1 MFLDPGLMHCHII
14 MHIYTY
20 AHADYTEQALQQVH
34 LPHFKSNL
42 RSNFHKGVEV
52 TPGGGHPQN
61 IVIVCLECLTLPRT
75 TEENEMSQF
84 VTYDEYNVLHLIAED
99 FQWTMTLLDGWVETD
114 S

>member
-1 MFLDPGLMHCHII
+1 MHCHII

-52 TPGGGHPQN
+52 TPGGG
-61 IVIVCLECLTLPRT
+61 TPRASKLYALNVLLFH
-75 TEENEMSQF
+75 EPLKKINNEIPQF
-84 VTYDEYNVLHLIAED
+84 VIYDEYNVLHLIAKD
-99 FQWTMTLLDGWVETD
+99 FQWTMTLMGGWRRVQIWD
-114 S
+114 IQ